1 MNTAK
6 RRETFLRLQ
15 ATYPY
20 HTTDLG
26 CHSTFEQ
33 LVAVVLSVQA
43 TEVGEKAV
51 MRQQFPVAT

>member
-1 MNTAK
+1 VNTAK

-20 HTTDLG
+20 HTTELE
-26 CHSTFEQ
+26 CYSPFEL